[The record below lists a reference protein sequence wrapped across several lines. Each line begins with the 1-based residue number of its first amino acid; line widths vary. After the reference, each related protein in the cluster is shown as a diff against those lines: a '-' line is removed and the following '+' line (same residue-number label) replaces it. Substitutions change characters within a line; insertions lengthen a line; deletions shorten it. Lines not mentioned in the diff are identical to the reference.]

1 MHIRTQALPPDS
13 NQEYVEVSKE
23 MARVRVHVEGLYNLQ
38 VAKMIF
44 NEWEG
49 LACHQRLAIPETQ
62 SLSFIFMIGHI
73 QLHHGLQD
81 TPRAIALLQGVL
93 GTHPSHMDEEGIN
106 LLAELCSVTKRYQE
120 VFSVS
125 LYMCEG
131 TCGRGG
137 RRGSLFHLHST

>member
-1 MHIRTQALPPDS
+1 
-13 NQEYVEVSKE
+13 
-23 MARVRVHVEGLYNLQ
+23 
-38 VAKMIF
+38 MIF
-44 NEWEG
+44 DEWEG
-49 LACHQRLAIPETQ
+49 LACHQGLAIPDTQ
-62 SLSFIFMIGHI
+62 GSPFIFLSFLMIGHI

-131 TCGRGG
+131 MCGREGG
-137 RRGSLFHLHST
+137 RRSLFHLHST

>member
-1 MHIRTQALPPDS
+1 
-13 NQEYVEVSKE
+13 
-23 MARVRVHVEGLYNLQ
+23 
-38 VAKMIF
+38 MISD
-44 NEWEG
+44 EWEG
-49 LACHQRLAIPETQ
+49 LACHQRLAIPDTQ
-62 SLSFIFMIGHI
+62 GLSFIYMSFLMVGRI

-125 LYMCEG
+125 LYLCEG

-137 RRGSLFHLHST
+137 RRGSLFYLHST